1 MNNTKHILSSVMT
14 YHQVCNNSN
23 STGAT
28 NGAGTLEFIPFVVGS
43 YNSIFRFICNVLQ
56 IRSLLVPLSFV
67 FLLSILRRL
76 IITTFVSSNFSLISK
91 QYLKESAHWL
101 LQNHKLHL
109 KNNIDF
115 NV

>member
-43 YNSIFRFICNVLQ
+43 YNSIFSFICNVLQ
-56 IRSLLVPLSFV
+56 IIACPFVLCFSVVYPPSTYHYNFCFFKLLFDLKTISKR
-67 FLLSILRRL
+67 ICTL
-76 IITTFVSSNFSLISK
+76 IIA
-91 QYLKESAHWL
+91 ES
-101 LQNHKLHL
+101 
-109 KNNIDF
+109 
-115 NV
+115 